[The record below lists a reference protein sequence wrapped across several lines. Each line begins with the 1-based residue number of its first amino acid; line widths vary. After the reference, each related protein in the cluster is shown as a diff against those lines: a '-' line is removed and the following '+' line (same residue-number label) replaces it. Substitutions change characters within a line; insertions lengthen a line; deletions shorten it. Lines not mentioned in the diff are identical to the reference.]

1 MESAAY
7 IKVRQK
13 SEFTSIHSALV
24 DPSPTFVFSSPPNSS
39 RGVPLL
45 AKRKDVRPSAG
56 VPGCERASILFRMG
70 KPPAPA
76 ACEHGRESTADS
88 YRFSLQ
94 LSHFSAST
102 QQLCMRVRTATVDG
116 LSVWTSVSISKVKA
130 TPWPCGGDGLP
141 AGQELP
147 TTAASSP

>member
-76 ACEHGRESTADS
+76 ACEHGRESDS
-88 YRFSLQ
+88 HSTHLRLVPQ
-94 LSHFSAST
+94 IPTVLSPT
-102 QQLCMRVRTATVDG
+102 
-116 LSVWTSVSISKVKA
+116 LSFFREYPAVVHARSHSYCGRSKRLDISIH
-130 TPWPCGGDGLP
+130 LE
-141 AGQELP
+141 GQGHP
-147 TTAASSP
+147 VAMWR